1 MELINKKFKSIPAY
15 FWVLLA
21 IILAGA
27 FLRTYNLREW
37 LEFRSDQT
45 RDAYLVGD
53 VLAGKTSLPLLGP
66 YMSYSGAGDH
76 SEENSFHLGPI
87 YYYFQIFSA
96 KIFGNQP
103 YHLAFP
109 DVFFSIL
116 SIPLF
121 FLFLRVY
128 FGEKLSLG
136 IVVLYAFSAYFIG
149 YSRFAW
155 NSNLIPFFVLLFL
168 FSLYKFLASFE
179 KKMYYW
185 AVLLGFAW
193 GVGFQVHAIIMV
205 IFSCIIFLSFLFSMK
220 KNPTSWMKWV
230 VVGIL
235 FIVLNASQIISEMH
249 TGFSNAKTL
258 FNFSSHDSSSTIAEG
273 KFELALND
281 ANCTIEANA
290 HFLSYYGSKNC
301 SYGISKFIP
310 DVNIKGISEVLK
322 NKVYWLTLLASIIF
336 SFFGYFLM
344 IYYVIKE
351 KKKDKKLFL
360 SLIVLY
366 AGITFLFM
374 IPLSSSKLDDLR
386 YFIPIFF
393 VPYMFIGF
401 IFKFISEKLNKK
413 YVILATL
420 IIFPLLIF
428 SNVVNVLPRVNKLVN
443 KDRTCSS
450 HYVTL
455 GELEPVAD
463 YIITSLDK
471 QKNLYIGGNSELSA
485 AIDPVVY
492 LLKKQGFNPVK
503 IVVAE
508 EALKSTE
515 KNVFFIS
522 CKSKFKDI
530 YNYEKIDNIYVYKI
544 KN

>member
-1 MELINKKFKSIPAY
+1 
-15 FWVLLA
+15 
-21 IILAGA
+21 
-27 FLRTYNLREW
+27 
-37 LEFRSDQT
+37 
-45 RDAYLVGD
+45 
-53 VLAGKTSLPLLGP
+53 
-66 YMSYSGAGDH
+66 
-76 SEENSFHLGPI
+76 
-87 YYYFQIFSA
+87 
-96 KIFGNQP
+96 
-103 YHLAFP
+103 
-109 DVFFSIL
+109 
-116 SIPLF
+116 
-121 FLFLRVY
+121 
-128 FGEKLSLG
+128 
-136 IVVLYAFSAYFIG
+136 
-149 YSRFAW
+149 
-155 NSNLIPFFVLLFL
+155 
-168 FSLYKFLASFE
+168 
-179 KKMYYW
+179 
-185 AVLLGFAW
+185 
-193 GVGFQVHAIIMV
+193 
-205 IFSCIIFLSFLFSMK
+205 
-220 KNPTSWMKWV
+220 
-230 VVGIL
+230 
-235 FIVLNASQIISEMH
+235 
-249 TGFSNAKTL
+249 
-258 FNFSSHDSSSTIAEG
+258 
-273 KFELALND
+273 
-281 ANCTIEANA
+281 
-290 HFLSYYGSKNC
+290 
-301 SYGISKFIP
+301 
-310 DVNIKGISEVLK
+310 
-322 NKVYWLTLLASIIF
+322 
-336 SFFGYFLM
+336 M
-344 IYYVIKE
+344 IYYMIKE
-351 KKKDKKLFL
+351 KEKDKKLFL
-360 SLIVLY
+360 SLTVLY